1 MASYQKIRYKR
12 TRTRY
17 TKKTRRYVKKSDLK
31 NSNFDYLKK
40 NGGKG
45 GNRNHCPT
53 CGAFIGNKGN
63 KGNKK
68 KKNG

>member
-1 MASYQKIRYKR
+1 MASYQRVRYRR

-17 TKKTRRYVKKSDLK
+17 TKRYVKKSDLK
-31 NSNFDYLKK
+31 KSNFDYLKN

-45 GNRNHCPT
+45 GNQNHCPT
-53 CGAFIGNKGN
+53 CGAFIGNKG
-63 KGNKK
+63 

>member
-1 MASYQKIRYKR
+1 MASYQRIRYR
-12 TRTRY
+12 HTRR
-17 TKKTRRYVKKSDLK
+17 TRRYVKKSDLK

-45 GNRNHCPT
+45 GNQNHCPT
-53 CGAFIGNKGN
+53 CGAFIGNKG
-63 KGNKK
+63 KKK

>member
-1 MASYQKIRYKR
+1 MASYQRIRYR
-12 TRTRY
+12 HTIR
-17 TKKTRRYVKKSDLK
+17 TRRYVKKSDLK
-31 NSNFDYLKK
+31 NSNFDSLKK
-40 NGGKG
+40 NGGNG
-45 GNRNHCPT
+45 GNQNHCPT

>member
-1 MASYQKIRYKR
+1 MASYQRVRYRR

-17 TKKTRRYVKKSDLK
+17 TKRYVKKSDLK

-40 NGGKG
+40 NGGDG
-45 GNRNHCPT
+45 GNPNHCPT

-63 KGNKK
+63 KGKKK

>member
-1 MASYQKIRYKR
+1 MASYQRVRYRR

-17 TKKTRRYVKKSDLK
+17 TKRYVKKSDIK
-31 NSNFDYLKK
+31 KSNFDYLKK

-45 GNRNHCPT
+45 GNQNHCPT
-53 CGAFIGNKGN
+53 CGAFIGNKG
-63 KGNKK
+63 KKK

>member
-1 MASYQKIRYKR
+1 MASYQRIRYR
-12 TRTRY
+12 HTRR
-17 TKKTRRYVKKSDLK
+17 TRRYVKKSDLK

-45 GNRNHCPT
+45 GNPNHCPT
-53 CGAFIGNKGN
+53 CGAFIGNKV
-63 KGNKK
+63 KKK